1 MGVGE
6 VDAGKVAVI
15 TDSNICLPPE
25 VLKEYRIG
33 IVPILI
39 IMGEEVLRDGV
50 DITTKELYAHLR
62 SSEVLPTTSSPSPAQ
77 YQEAF
82 EAAEKTGAESAVVV
96 TLSSKLSMAYSTAT
110 LASQA
115 MPRFPVRVVD
125 SRMATTAQGFVA
137 LAAAR
142 AAARGMDLEQVA
154 AAAQRSITRSGFV
167 AVLDTLTYLHRGG
180 RVPVI
185 ASLAGQML
193 SLRPVLK
200 NQDDGSVGIAGIV
213 RSKKKV
219 AERLVRLVQRLT
231 VGRRVT
237 SLAVMHADAWEEAV
251 ELQAV
256 AAQDFSEVDV
266 FTVEFSPVM
275 GVHAGPGAL
284 GLAYQADAP
293 GG

>member
-1 MGVGE
+1 MGVGK
-6 VDAGKVAVI
+6 VAVGKVAVI

-25 VLKEYRIG
+25 VLKEYQIG

-39 IMGEEVLRDGV
+39 IMGEEVLRDGL

-62 SSEVLPTTSSPSPAQ
+62 SSEELPTTSSPSPAQ
-77 YQEAF
+77 YQEAY
-82 EAAEKTGAESAVVV
+82 EAAEKIGAKGALVV
-96 TLSSKLSMAYSTAT
+96 TLSSKLSMSYIAAS

-115 MPRFPVRVVD
+115 MPGFQVRVVD

-154 AAAQRSITRSGFV
+154 ATAERSIAGSGFV

-180 RVPVI
+180 RVPAI
-185 ASLAGQML
+185 ASLAGQIL
-193 SLRPVLK
+193 NLRPVLK
-200 NQDDGSVGIAGIV
+200 NQDDGSVGIAGVV

-219 AERLVRLVQRLT
+219 SEHLVRLVRRLT
-231 VGRRVT
+231 IGRNVT
-237 SLAVMHADAWEEAV
+237 CLAVMHADAQQEAE
-251 ELQAV
+251 ELQEV
-256 AAQDFSEVDV
+256 AAQDFSDVDV

-293 GG
+293 

>member
-1 MGVGE
+1 VH
-6 VDAGKVAVI
+6 VGKVAVI
-15 TDSNICLPPE
+15 TDSNICLPPK

-39 IMGEEVLRDGV
+39 IMGEEILLDGL
-50 DITTKELYAHLR
+50 DITTEELYAHLR
-62 SSEVLPTTSSPSPAQ
+62 SSEELPTTSSPSPAQ

-82 EAAEKTGAESAVVV
+82 KAAEKDGAEGAVVV
-96 TLSSKLSMAYSTAT
+96 TLSSKLSMAFNAAS
-110 LASQA
+110 LARQA

-125 SRMATTAQGFVA
+125 SRMATTAQGFVT

-142 AAARGMDLEQVA
+142 AAIHGMDLEQVA
-154 AAAQRSITRSGFV
+154 AVAEESIARSGFV

-193 SLRPVLK
+193 NLRPVLK

-219 AERLVRLVQRLT
+219 AERLVRLVRRLT
-231 VGRRVT
+231 APLSVT
-237 SLAVMHADAWEEAV
+237 NLAVIHADARQEAD
-251 ELQAV
+251 ELQTK
-256 AAQDFSEVDV
+256 AAQDFSDVDV

-284 GLAYQADAP
+284 GLAYQAELPD
-293 GG
+293 G